1 MWDDCKSVQR
11 FPSGC
16 VIMKLFLSFHMHV
29 RTKRCHM
36 TGFNQGSIRLLLPK
50 ALRFCGVTVAS
61 TVASAVLAGCAGMN
75 LPDSLQMGSTKQ
87 PASTSVSVKEE
98 QSAKASE
105 SRAESPELPPSSFE
119 PDTVYDLLVAEM
131 AAYGQRY
138 DLTLGNYLQ
147 QAHKTEDSGLAERAY
162 QVATYLNARQAARDA
177 AQLWIRLDPE
187 NPAAIRAQ
195 AVEQIWDGKLILALA
210 GLEKVQ
216 ETDQDSDQDTPFM
229 FLAIQAGGADDETRE
244 QLLSEYERLLKKFPG
259 TATLQIGQAMLLHQQ
274 GRMNEALTLVNKS
287 IREHGEDPA
296 SLLLKGRLLVD
307 LDRLDE
313 SVAMLSV
320 AVKKF
325 PNAPRVRLL
334 YGRQL
339 VKQGD
344 LTGAQ
349 RQFETLVEQQ
359 PRNPELLLSV
369 ALVAMEN
376 GMPGEAGLYFHRLN
390 KIPGRANVANFY
402 LGRLAE
408 QMEDWREGRKSYLKV
423 TPGKQF
429 IPAYS
434 SLTRML
440 SDHDQWEMAQ
450 NDLQHAREE
459 YPDYAPQ
466 FYMMEG
472 EVLLEQRGYDEA
484 AKVYD
489 KALEEFPD
497 NISLLYSRAML
508 AEKLDDLARLE
519 VELKHIL
526 KKEPDNAAALNAL
539 GYTLADRTE
548 RIQEA
553 QKLVSKA
560 HELKPDDPSIVDSM
574 GWVEYRLG
582 NYSKALKYLR
592 EAYKLF
598 NDAEVAAHLGEV
610 LWVMGERKE
619 AISVWEEALERQP
632 DSEVLKS
639 TIERMKSSG
648 KE

>member
-1 MWDDCKSVQR
+1 MSR
-11 FPSGC
+11 
-16 VIMKLFLSFHMHV
+16 KLLQLM
-29 RTKRCHM
+29 
-36 TGFNQGSIRLLLPK
+36 
-50 ALRFCGVTVAS
+50 GVAATVL
-61 TVASAVLAGCAGMN
+61 LAGCAGMN
-75 LPDSLQMGSTKQ
+75 IPNSLQGLSGSQ
-87 PASTSVSVKEE
+87 PEKSP
-98 QSAKASE
+98 KAVE
-105 SRAESPELPPSSFE
+105 HRVEKAELPPASFE
-119 PDTVYDLLVAEM
+119 PDTFYDLLVAEM
-131 AAYGQRY
+131 AAYEQRY

-147 QAHKTEDSGLAERAY
+147 QAHKTEDPGLAERAY
-162 QVATYLNARQAARDA
+162 QVATFLNARQAARDA
-177 AQLWIRLDPE
+177 SQLWVRIDPE

-195 AVEQIWDGKLILALA
+195 AVEQIWEGKLILAL
-210 GLEKVQ
+210 GQLEKVQ
-216 ETDQDSDQDTPFM
+216 TAGLEAPFM
-229 FLAIQAGGADDETRE
+229 FLAIQAGGATDEVRD
-244 QLLSEYERLLKKFPG
+244 QLLGEYDRLLKQYPSEQ
-259 TATLQIGQAMLLHQQ
+259 TLEIGRAMLLHQLGKLNQ
-274 GRMNEALTLVNKS
+274 ALAQINKT
-287 IREHGEDPA
+287 IREHGEEPP
-296 SLLLKGRLLVD
+296 SLLLKGRLLAE

-313 SVAMLSV
+313 AVAMLSV

-325 PNAPRVRLL
+325 PEAPRLRLL

-349 RQFETLVEQQ
+349 RQFEILVEQQ

-376 GMPGEAGLYFHRLN
+376 GMPGEAGLYFHRLS
-390 KIPGRANVANFY
+390 KIPGRGNVANYY

-423 TPGKQF
+423 KSGKQF
-429 IPAYS
+429 IPAYA
-434 SLTRML
+434 SLVRML

-450 NDLQHAREE
+450 HDLQNAREQ

-497 NISLLYSRAML
+497 NVNLLYSRAML

-519 VELKHIL
+519 VELNRIL
-526 KKEPDNAAALNAL
+526 KKDPDNAAALNAL
-539 GYTLADRTE
+539 GYTLADRTD

-553 QKLVSKA
+553 RKLVSRA
-560 HELKPDDPSIVDSM
+560 YELKPEDPAIIDSM

-582 NYSKALKYLR
+582 NYKESLRYLR
-592 EAYKLF
+592 KAYELF
-598 NDAEVAAHLGEV
+598 DDAEVAAHLGEV
-610 LWVMGERKE
+610 LWVSGDR
-619 AISVWEEALERQP
+619 EEAMKVWDAAVERQP

-639 TIERMKSSG
+639 TIERLKAAE

>member
-1 MWDDCKSVQR
+1 
-11 FPSGC
+11 
-16 VIMKLFLSFHMHV
+16 
-29 RTKRCHM
+29 M
-36 TGFNQGSIRLLLPK
+36 TGFNKGSTRPLFLKIFRL
-50 ALRFCGVTVAS
+50 CGVA
-61 TVASAVLAGCAGMN
+61 AAGAVLTGCAGMK
-75 LPDSLQMGSTKQ
+75 LPGSLQTNSSKQ
-87 PASTSVSVKEE
+87 LAPKTE
-98 QSAKASE
+98 QSVTAEE
-105 SRAESPELPPSSFE
+105 SRAEVPVLPPASFE

-147 QAHKTEDSGLAERAY
+147 QAHKTEDPGLAERAY

-177 AQLWIRLDPE
+177 AQLWIKVDPD

-195 AVEQIWDGKLILALA
+195 AVEQIWDNKLILAVA

-216 ETDQDSDQDTPFM
+216 AAGQEAPFM

-244 QLLSEYERLLKKFPG
+244 QLLSEYERLLKIFPG

-274 GRMNEALTLVNKS
+274 EHPNKALSLVNKT

-296 SLLLKGRLLVD
+296 SLLLKGRLLSD

-313 SVAMLSV
+313 SIAMLSV

-325 PNAPRVRLL
+325 PNAPRIRLL

-339 VKQGD
+339 VKKGD

-349 RQFETLVEQQ
+349 RQFEVLVEQQ

-376 GMPGEAGLYFHRLN
+376 GMPGEAGLYFHRLS
-390 KIPGRANVANFY
+390 KIPDRANIANFY

-408 QMEDWREGRKSYLKV
+408 QMDDWREGRESYLKV

-434 SLTRML
+434 SLVRML
-440 SDHDQWEMAQ
+440 SDHDQWGMAQ
-450 NDLQHAREE
+450 QDLANARKK

-472 EVLLEQRGYDEA
+472 EVLLEQQGYDAA

-497 NISLLYSRAML
+497 SINLLYSRAML

-519 VELKHIL
+519 VELNRIL
-526 KKEPDNAAALNAL
+526 KMDPDNAAALNAL
-539 GYTLADRTE
+539 GYTLADRTD
-548 RIQEA
+548 RIQDA
-553 QKLVSKA
+553 QKLVARAYK
-560 HELKPDDPSIVDSM
+560 LKPDDPSIIDSM

-582 NYSKALKYLR
+582 NYQEALGYLR
-592 EAYKLF
+592 QAYELF

-610 LWVMGERKE
+610 LWMMGEHHE
-619 AISVWEEALERQP
+619 ATSIWEEALERQP
-632 DSEVLKS
+632 NSEVLKA
-639 TIERMKSSG
+639 TIERLKSSS
-648 KE
+648 KDITE